1 MALQRC
7 RWTRRE
13 AAGQGGR
20 ALEIAEFFGPELFE
34 TALWLLLEP
43 LDVVAVISAFGR
55 RHLAVVDREYLA
67 QQPRIGPA
75 VHEDM
80 VAGPD
85 QLQALPVELDQGQ
98 AGQGCVQE
106 VKALGAVGG
115 CQCVELGL
123 SNVAALPV
131 EDARAQWRLAVHHL
145 QWLGQGIVGPE
156 PGAQDFVTRDDAVP
170 GGDEAFSVQSF
181 D

>member
-1 MALQRC
+1 M
-7 RWTRRE
+7 
-13 AAGQGGR
+13 
-20 ALEIAEFFGPELFE
+20 
-34 TALWLLLEP
+34 
-43 LDVVAVISAFGR
+43 
-55 RHLAVVDREYLA
+55 
-67 QQPRIGPA
+67 
-75 VHEDM
+75 
-80 VAGPD
+80 
-85 QLQALPVELDQGQ
+85 
-98 AGQGCVQE
+98 
-106 VKALGAVGG
+106 
-115 CQCVELGL
+115 